1 MMKMSPVTILSPCWK
16 RSKLLL
22 MLWALLK
29 AFFMT
34 HPMKMVGMLADKP
47 KMMGM
52 IAPVLLDKLKG
63 IIIPK

>member
-1 MMKMSPVTILSPCWK
+1 
-16 RSKLLL
+16 

-34 HPMKMVGMLADKP
+34 HPMKIVGMLADKP

-52 IAPVLLDKLKG
+52 ITPVLLDRLKG